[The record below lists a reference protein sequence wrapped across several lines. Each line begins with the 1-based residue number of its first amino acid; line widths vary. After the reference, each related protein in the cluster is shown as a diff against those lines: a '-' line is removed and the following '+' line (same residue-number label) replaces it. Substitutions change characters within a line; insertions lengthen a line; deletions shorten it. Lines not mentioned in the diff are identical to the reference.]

1 MQPAAWEGGVAH
13 DRAMGKVDWVVVLCG
28 RQALPAK
35 RGGGD
40 GMVLFCFGACERAR
54 ERQER
59 VRVSARKSA

>member
-1 MQPAAWEGGVAH
+1 MQLASREGGVAH
-13 DRAMGKVDWVVVLCG
+13 GVAVVVLHG
-28 RQALPAK
+28 RQVLPVG